1 MESIQQLS
9 SSARVGI
16 IDAGAI
22 QDVSPTA
29 IVVDA
34 RRRSDFESGHIPGA
48 VWMGW
53 ESWCDPA
60 PTAGGDQL
68 AQTGYWGVLADGD
81 LAELGARLAAHG
93 LSSQVPVVVYG
104 DGARTRGRE
113 GRIAWMLLYFG
124 AQDILLLDGGWSAW
138 LASGGLVER
147 REQRPPPG
155 SFPVR
160 LQEERRRTLAQ
171 LRAAYANDAGLL
183 PIDTRSQQEFVGEL
197 EPYVPRRGRLSGAV
211 LVSFSELYNADGRYL
226 TRRHYVG
233 QLPATVRQAH
243 NPVAYCEVGVR
254 AGLFALL
261 HEAHTG
267 QVVPVYDGS
276 LIEWGLEP
284 DLPVIQG
291 YE

>member
-1 MESIQQLS
+1 MEHTHQV
-9 SSARVGI
+9 ATFTHVGI
-16 IDAGAI
+16 IDAGVI
-22 QDVSPTA
+22 PDVSPPPL
-29 IVVDA
+29 IVDA

-53 ESWCDPA
+53 EAWCDSAPA
-60 PTAGGDQL
+60 AGGRQL
-68 AQTGYWGVLADGD
+68 AQTGYWGVLASGD
-81 LAELGARLAAHG
+81 RAELGTRLAAHG

-113 GRIAWMLLYFG
+113 GRIAWMLFYFG
-124 AQDILLLDGGWSAW
+124 AQHVLLLDGGWSGW
-138 LASGGLVER
+138 LASGGPVEL
-147 REQRPPPG
+147 REQRPPRG
-155 SFPVR
+155 NFPVR
-160 LQEERRRTLAQ
+160 LHEERHRTLAQ
-171 LRAAYANDAGLL
+171 LRAAYADDSGLL
-183 PIDTRSQQEFVGEL
+183 PIDTRSLPEFVGEL
-197 EPYVPRRGRLSGAV
+197 EPYVPRRGRLTGAV
-211 LVSFSELYNADGRYL
+211 LVSFSDLYSADGRYL
-226 TRRHYVG
+226 TRQHYVHH
-233 QLPATVRQAH
+233 LPTTVRQAH

-254 AGLFALL
+254 AGLFALM

>member
-1 MESIQQLS
+1 MEHTQQLATS
-9 SSARVGI
+9 THVGI

-22 QDVSPTA
+22 QHVSPPP
-29 IVVDA
+29 IIVDA
-34 RRRSDFESGHIPGA
+34 RRRSDFELGHIAGA

-53 ESWCDPA
+53 EAWCDPA
-60 PTAGGDQL
+60 PAAGGDQL
-68 AQTGYWGVLADGD
+68 AQTGYWGVLAGGD
-81 LAELGARLAAHG
+81 RVELGTRLAAHG

-124 AQDILLLDGGWSAW
+124 AQHVLLLDGGWSAW
-138 LASGGLVER
+138 LASGGPVER
-147 REQRPPPG
+147 REQRPSPG
-155 SFPVR
+155 DFPVR
-160 LQEERRRTLAQ
+160 VHEERRRTLAQ
-171 LRAAYANDAGLL
+171 LRAAYANDTGLL
-183 PIDTRSQQEFVGEL
+183 PIDIRSLQEFVGEL
-197 EPYVPRRGRLSGAV
+197 ELYVPRRGRLTGAV
-211 LVSFSELYNADGRYL
+211 LVSFSELYHADGRYL
-226 TRRHYVG
+226 TRRHYIRH
-233 QLPATVRQAH
+233 LSTAVRQAL